1 MARVTKL
8 ASWWWSWAL
17 SLCSGAICSCSCP
30 TDHGLKPAVLSR
42 LGTAFCLA
50 ADRCPGAL
58 LPHPTLPHS
67 PTAPLF
73 TDTKTTCGY
82 TELDEKHK
90 MLWENPYKFFGQ
102 PNISEQNLILY
113 SFYFLIMCVFTTYT
127 HTHTYTDILI
137 DFIFKS
143 SLGSQQNWVEGTQ
156 VFQICTIRFLKH
168 FGFTAKLSGRYTGFP
183 DMYYP
188 FTGLASCQNI
198 CFLKDYHCKRA
209 RVI

>member
-17 SLCSGAICSCSCP
+17 SLCSGAICSHSCP
-30 TDHGLKPAVLSR
+30 TDHGARPTILSR
-42 LGTAFCLA
+42 ARDGFL
-50 ADRCPGAL
+50 PGSRHVSRSPA
-58 LPHPTLPHS
+58 PTPNS
-67 PTAPLF
+67 PSQSCRTSLF
-73 TDTKTTCGY
+73 TDTKATCGY

-137 DFIFKS
+137 DFIFQS

-156 VFQICTIRFLKH
+156 VFQICTIRLQ
-168 FGFTAKLSGRYTGFP
+168 A
-183 DMYYP
+183 
-188 FTGLASCQNI
+188 
-198 CFLKDYHCKRA
+198 
-209 RVI
+209 

>member
-17 SLCSGAICSCSCP
+17 SLCSGAICSHSCP
-30 TDHGLKPAVLSR
+30 TDHGARPTILSR
-42 LGTAFCLA
+42 ARDGFL
-50 ADRCPGAL
+50 PGSRHVSRSPA
-58 LPHPTLPHS
+58 PTPNS
-67 PTAPLF
+67 PSQSCRTSLF
-73 TDTKTTCGY
+73 TDTKATCGY

-90 MLWENPYKFFGQ
+90 MLWDNPYKLFGQ

-127 HTHTYTDILI
+127 HTHIYRY
-137 DFIFKS
+137 F
-143 SLGSQQNWVEGTQ
+143 N
-156 VFQICTIRFLKH
+156 RFYFSKQ
-168 FGFTAKLSGRYTGFP
+168 FRFTAKLSGRNTGFP
-183 DMYYP
+183 DMHYP